1 MSFIESIIA
10 REILDSRGNP
20 TVEAEVYLS
29 GSGVGRASVP
39 SGASTGEYEAW
50 ELRDGDKG
58 RYGGKGVQK
67 AIKHINTEIAAA
79 LEGWYAGDQTGIDK
93 LLLQLDGTPNKS
105 NLGANATLAVSL
117 ACAKAAAISTGQPL
131 YRYLGGVDAHV
142 LPTPMLNIL
151 NGGKHA
157 DNSTDMQ
164 EFMILPVGA
173 ESFTEAI
180 RWGVE
185 VYHTL
190 AKVLKSKGYGTNVGD
205 EGGFAP
211 SLKSNVEAVELIL
224 TAIEKAGY
232 KPGEDFGIGID
243 CAASELFQE
252 GRYVLSKDKKQLNSD
267 EMVAYWAEWVKQY
280 PIVSIEDG
288 LDQNDWDGWIKLN
301 ATLGNKIRLI
311 GDDLLVTNPD
321 FIDRAIQAKACN
333 ALLCKVNQ
341 IGTLSEAIAAVRKSH
356 RAGWGVAVSHR
367 SGETEDTTIA
377 DLCVALNTGLIKT
390 GAPARGERT
399 AKYNQ
404 LIRIEEELG
413 DAAEYAG
420 LMALR

>member
-164 EFMILPVGA
+164 EFMIL
-173 ESFTEAI
+173 
-180 RWGVE
+180 
-185 VYHTL
+185 
-190 AKVLKSKGYGTNVGD
+190 AKIKDY
-205 EGGFAP
+205 
-211 SLKSNVEAVELIL
+211 SLTFPFPL
-224 TAIEKAGY
+224 
-232 KPGEDFGIGID
+232 P
-243 CAASELFQE
+243 
-252 GRYVLSKDKKQLNSD
+252 
-267 EMVAYWAEWVKQY
+267 
-280 PIVSIEDG
+280 
-288 LDQNDWDGWIKLN
+288 
-301 ATLGNKIRLI
+301 
-311 GDDLLVTNPD
+311 
-321 FIDRAIQAKACN
+321 
-333 ALLCKVNQ
+333 
-341 IGTLSEAIAAVRKSH
+341 
-356 RAGWGVAVSHR
+356 
-367 SGETEDTTIA
+367 
-377 DLCVALNTGLIKT
+377 
-390 GAPARGERT
+390 
-399 AKYNQ
+399 
-404 LIRIEEELG
+404 
-413 DAAEYAG
+413 
-420 LMALR
+420 